1 MWLVL
6 HFPGCF
12 GPFKWQM
19 DDFARCLNFFQRL
32 QGSFEHRGLTGAVA
46 GLTKRPSKWI
56 LDGGDAW
63 HAHRGGQVRDGGQAD
78 GGKASGLEFALYQSN
93 GPAANRSGGD
103 KHNDIRHI
111 LFQVV
116 N

>member
-1 MWLVL
+1 MLI
-6 HFPGCF
+6 G
-12 GPFKWQM
+12 
-19 DDFARCLNFFQRL
+19 RRL
-32 QGSFEHRGLTGAVA
+32 TVISFRSASRNGYERGHQSRFEHRGLTGAVA
-46 GLTKRPSKWI
+46 GLTKRPPERI